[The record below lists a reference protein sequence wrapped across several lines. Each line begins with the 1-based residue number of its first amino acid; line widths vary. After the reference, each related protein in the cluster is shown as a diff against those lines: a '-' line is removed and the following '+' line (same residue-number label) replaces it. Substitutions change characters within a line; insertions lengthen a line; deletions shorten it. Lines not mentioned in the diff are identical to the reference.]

1 MNVESK
7 LSRRNVL
14 QFGSAAAVT
23 GCATPAL
30 VDVGIAKAT
39 SLGLVDYLKSSPEGW
54 SIHSFAN
61 WIGAANAFKEGD
73 AIIGVA
79 AKDDEHR
86 KVARMLL
93 ANTRLYQID
102 ANPIF
107 SDDLHRAIISSIDE
121 TVAATL
127 RDWTLGAL
135 RHYLLAKEE
144 ADIKAIMPGLSSDV
158 IGCVVKLLSDEEL
171 TAIASKI
178 FNPLPGSN
186 IGERGYLGA
195 RIQPNSPTDNIDDIA
210 WQVFNGFAYG
220 VGDVVIGTNPVSSE
234 PESVHAIEVAL
245 KDIVDTFGL
254 SDVLPHCVL
263 AHIDVQAEVEKKWPS
278 STALWFQSI
287 AGSDAANKT
296 FDLSL
301 DRLVAHADQRQGKFA
316 MYFET
321 GQGADFTNGHGQS
334 MDMVLHESRKYGLAR
349 FLSLRIAAAN
359 GRRPWLHVNDVA
371 GFIGPEVF
379 RNRDQLVRCCLEDLV
394 MGKLHGL
401 CIGLDVCSTLH
412 MDVSL
417 DDLDY
422 CLERVAPANP
432 AYLMALP
439 TKIDPMLGYLTTGFQ
454 DHVRLRR
461 KFDFKIS
468 EPMHHFFRKLAVVDD
483 TGAPAENFGKP
494 EQIYVEYRRRKGDNR
509 PERDILAEAE
519 QKMDAVR
526 GRGLFLA
533 QGHGELPEDL
543 EPAIAQ
549 EIHTIYER
557 SRKSIWADFDAA
569 FLPSL
574 ADVIIA
580 ETKARDRRDYILHPE
595 LGETPS
601 EATVAQLTEWR
612 GRGAGS
618 FDIQIVLSDG
628 LNAIAIMDDPVRNS
642 FLQAL
647 ARGLKQNGLSVAPNI
662 IAFERGRVRAGYKAG
677 EILFSGSSGRKAIIH
692 VIGERPGSGHDCFSA
707 YMTVA
712 DGQLWSQSGGVD
724 HDVTRV
730 VSGISA
736 TALAPDIGARDCT
749 RIFLEMW
756 QKAGAR

>member
-1 MNVESK
+1 VNVESK

-135 RHYLLAKEE
+135 RDYLLAKEE

-178 FNPLPGSN
+178 FNALPGSN

-301 DRLVAHADQRQGKFA
+301 DRLVKHADQRQGKFG

-432 AYLMALP
+432 AYLMAS
-439 TKIDPMLGYLTTGFQ
+439 D
-454 DHVRLRR
+454 DRL
-461 KFDFKIS
+461 
-468 EPMHHFFRKLAVVDD
+468 
-483 TGAPAENFGKP
+483 
-494 EQIYVEYRRRKGDNR
+494 
-509 PERDILAEAE
+509 
-519 QKMDAVR
+519 
-526 GRGLFLA
+526 
-533 QGHGELPEDL
+533 
-543 EPAIAQ
+543 
-549 EIHTIYER
+549 
-557 SRKSIWADFDAA
+557 
-569 FLPSL
+569 
-574 ADVIIA
+574 
-580 ETKARDRRDYILHPE
+580 
-595 LGETPS
+595 
-601 EATVAQLTEWR
+601 
-612 GRGAGS
+612 
-618 FDIQIVLSDG
+618 
-628 LNAIAIMDDPVRNS
+628 
-642 FLQAL
+642 
-647 ARGLKQNGLSVAPNI
+647 
-662 IAFERGRVRAGYKAG
+662 
-677 EILFSGSSGRKAIIH
+677 SGS
-692 VIGERPGSGHDCFSA
+692 CSA
-707 YMTVA
+707 QAQV
-712 DGQLWSQSGGVD
+712 
-724 HDVTRV
+724 R
-730 VSGISA
+730 
-736 TALAPDIGARDCT
+736 
-749 RIFLEMW
+749 F
-756 QKAGAR
+756 